1 MAFVVSIFTIQK
13 DANAQLYINEFLA
26 SNDTSFAG
34 PQVDYP
40 DWIEIYNAG
49 ATDVMLGG
57 YYMSDVLDV
66 TSAYQIPST
75 YPDSVTV
82 PAGGF
87 IVFYANKEEASSV
100 FNLNFK
106 LSGSGE
112 QIGLWDSNQ
121 VVVDTLTYLTQ
132 YTDTSYGRVTDGGA
146 TWAFLTPTTPG
157 ATNQMAPTNT
167 DLYINEFMASN
178 DSYLAG
184 PQGDFP
190 DWIEIYNGGTTDVM
204 LGGYYMSDVLD
215 VTSAY
220 QIPSTYPDSVTVPA
234 GGYIVFYANKEES
247 SSVFNLNFKLSGSGE
262 QIGLWDPTQAVV
274 DTLTY
279 LEQFADTSY
288 GRIPDGSSTWFLMT
302 TPTPGATNGISSINE
317 ANENLTDVGN
327 YPNPFNS
334 ITNIS
339 FTLEKADQVMVQ
351 IFDARGALV
360 QEIPNKN
367 YSRGN
372 HIIKWN
378 ASSLPSGYYY
388 YRVQTGSSVYSNKA
402 LIIR

>member
-1 MAFVVSIFTIQK
+1 
-13 DANAQLYINEFLA
+13 
-26 SNDTSFAG
+26 
-34 PQVDYP
+34 
-40 DWIEIYNAG
+40 
-49 ATDVMLGG
+49 
-57 YYMSDVLDV
+57 MSDVLDV

-87 IVFYANKEEASSV
+87 IVFYANKEEA
-100 FNLNFK
+100 
-106 LSGSGE
+106 
-112 QIGLWDSNQ
+112 
-121 VVVDTLTYLTQ
+121 
-132 YTDTSYGRVTDGGA
+132 
-146 TWAFLTPTTPG
+146 
-157 ATNQMAPTNT
+157 
-167 DLYINEFMASN
+167 
-178 DSYLAG
+178 
-184 PQGDFP
+184 
-190 DWIEIYNGGTTDVM
+190 
-204 LGGYYMSDVLD
+204 
-215 VTSAY
+215 
-220 QIPSTYPDSVTVPA
+220 
-234 GGYIVFYANKEES
+234 

-367 YSRGN
+367 YSRGATMRN
-372 HIIKWN
+372 LQFSCTK
-378 ASSLPSGYYY
+378 SCCSFF
-388 YRVQTGSSVYSNKA
+388 
-402 LIIR
+402 